1 MRNALILA
9 LLMVP
14 LLAAG
19 AFARSGSFTG
29 RRGNTT
35 SWHGSVSGNTASGSV
50 TGPRGNTVS
59 GTGTAY
65 NRGGVVQGYTGTVTG
80 PDGGTHS
87 VGTIVV
93 PGRGAVVGVAG
104 KGAVGVVAP
113 PN

>member
-29 RRGNTT
+29 RR
-35 SWHGSVSGNTASGSV
+35 GNTASGSV